1 MKTILKLFSN
11 FLTLNDFAACTAY
24 GIIAE
29 TEGGSKAV
37 VEDVSAD
44 KETVER
50 LVQLFESERLKEVSS
65 SNLHAHWL
73 IYIVVYSCSY
83 FACKDITPRQN
94 GSYVL

>member
-50 LVQLFESERLKEVSS
+50 LFSFSS
-65 SNLHAHWL
+65 PKDSKKYLHL
-73 IYIVVYSCSY
+73 ISMHI
-83 FACKDITPRQN
+83 
-94 GSYVL
+94 G